1 MQKGVKGA
9 SSRHI
14 VAFPAP
20 GYPTNKRCYQ
30 YTIGFSIML
39 LFRKKPE
46 KAVFS
51 KRKVQKMMACLSGS
65 LNPLP
70 NTVNL
75 YTPALTGFQHQRPE
89 ERETTALVIA
99 LKARLRTGHRLNRKT
114 PERRCFID

>member
-51 KRKVQKMMACLSGS
+51 KRKV
-65 LNPLP
+65 
-70 NTVNL
+70 
-75 YTPALTGFQHQRPE
+75 
-89 ERETTALVIA
+89 
-99 LKARLRTGHRLNRKT
+99 
-114 PERRCFID
+114 